1 MIINKNKIINAI
13 EQLSKGNIIIYKTDT
28 IYGLGADATNSK
40 AIEKINNLKGR
51 NIPLSIMISNIKS
64 INKYAYINKEQ
75 NKKISKLLPGPYTI
89 LLNARKNDLSYLVQ
103 QESIK
108 IGIRIPNNQF
118 CLNLLKRYNKPIIT
132 TSINFHGEKSLNK
145 IEEIQKIFF
154 NINIY
159 GDKNNID
166 SNGSTIIDFTI
177 NPPNVLRLGDGTYKI

>member
-1 MIINKNKIINAI
+1 MIINTNKIINAL

-51 NIPLSIMISNIKS
+51 NIPLSIMIPNIES
-64 INKYAYINKEQ
+64 IYKYAYINKKQ
-75 NKKISKLLPGPYTI
+75 NKEISKLLPGPYTI
-89 LLNARKNDLSYLVQ
+89 LLNSRKNILSDLVQ
-103 QESIK
+103 KQSSK
-108 IGIRIPNNQF
+108 IGIRIPNNKF

-132 TSINFHGEKSLNK
+132 TSVNLHGEKSLNK

-159 GDKNNID
+159 GDKNNIN
-166 SNGSTIIDFTI
+166 SIGSTIIDFTI
-177 NPPNVLRLGDGTYKI
+177 NPPDVLRLGDGAYKI

>member
-13 EQLSKGNIIIYKTDT
+13 EELSKGNIIIYKTDT

-40 AIEKINNLKGR
+40 AIEKINYLKGR

-89 LLNARKNDLSYLVQ
+89 LLNARKNNLSDLVL
-103 QESIK
+103 QESTK

-132 TSINFHGEKSLNK
+132 TSVNWHGEKSLNK

-159 GDKNNID
+159 GDKNNIN

-177 NPPNVLRLGDGTYKI
+177 NPPNVLRIGDGAYKI